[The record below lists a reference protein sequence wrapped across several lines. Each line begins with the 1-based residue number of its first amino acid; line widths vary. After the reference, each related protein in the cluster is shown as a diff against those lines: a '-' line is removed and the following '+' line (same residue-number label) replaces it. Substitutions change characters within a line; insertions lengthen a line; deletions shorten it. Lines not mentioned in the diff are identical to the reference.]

1 MRRRSH
7 LIVRLIPEN
16 IMGSA
21 PVIDFVE
28 LCGSELAASPSTASN
43 THENEKDRKFATSSF
58 NSLSQA
64 LLAAAFKQPFKKE
77 SHTNLTKML
86 CQSLLSR
93 NAKVVLVANL
103 SNTRA
108 LIKHSFTAL
117 KFSSKIREAIY
128 KRFARIE
135 QKQRHHMEDQIKQDL
150 DVINKELQILK
161 GKLINSSTELADGD
175 PLLI

>member
-1 MRRRSH
+1 
-7 LIVRLIPEN
+7 
-16 IMGSA
+16 
-21 PVIDFVE
+21 
-28 LCGSELAASPSTASN
+28 
-43 THENEKDRKFATSSF
+43 
-58 NSLSQA
+58 
-64 LLAAAFKQPFKKE
+64 
-77 SHTNLTKML
+77 ML

-93 NAKVVLVANL
+93 NAKIVLVANL